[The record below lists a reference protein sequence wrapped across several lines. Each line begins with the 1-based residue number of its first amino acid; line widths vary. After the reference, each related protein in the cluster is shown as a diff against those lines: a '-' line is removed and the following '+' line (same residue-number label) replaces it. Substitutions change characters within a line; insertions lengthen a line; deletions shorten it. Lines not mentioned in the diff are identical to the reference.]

1 MIQLVPQ
8 LKILLAVEPVDFRK
22 GVDTLAAV
30 CRHQLLQDPLSGALF
45 VFRNRSGTALK
56 LLVFDGSGYW
66 LCLKR
71 FSQGKLRWWPE
82 SHTAALHPLAAQ
94 QLSVL
99 LYHGHPELAR
109 FAEQWRQLA

>member
-8 LKILLAVEPVDFRK
+8 LKILLAIEPVDFRK
-22 GVDTLAAV
+22 GIDTLAAV
-30 CRHQLLQDPLSGALF
+30 CKERLSQDPMSGALF
-45 VFRNRSGTALK
+45 VFRNKSGTALK
-56 LLVFDGSGYW
+56 MLVFDGTGYW

-71 FSQGKLRWWPE
+71 YSQGKVSWWPT
-82 SHTAALHPLAAQ
+82 SQGAPLHPLAAQ

-109 FAEQWRQLA
+109 FNTDWRKLS

>member
-22 GVDTLAAV
+22 GIDTLAAV
-30 CRHQLLQDPLSGALF
+30 CKQRFSQDPLSGALF
-45 VFRNRSGTALK
+45 VFRNRRGTALK
-56 LLVFDGSGYW
+56 MLVYDGFGYW
-66 LCLKR
+66 LFLRR
-71 FSQGKLRWWPE
+71 FSQGKLRWWPA
-82 SHTAALHPLAAQ
+82 SKTDSLHPLAAQ

-109 FAEQWRQLA
+109 FAESWRKLS

>member
-8 LKILLAVEPVDFRK
+8 LKILLAIEPVDFRK
-22 GVDTLAAV
+22 GIDTLAAV
-30 CRHQLLQDPLSGALF
+30 CQQRLAQDPMSGALF
-45 VFRNRSGTALK
+45 VFRNKSGTALK
-56 LLVFDGSGYW
+56 MLVFDGTGYW

-71 FSQGKLRWWPE
+71 YSQGKVSWWPVSNE
-82 SHTAALHPLAAQ
+82 TPLHPLAAQ

-109 FAEQWRQLA
+109 FNDDWRKLS